1 MEKFRW
7 VIIGCGSIANKV
19 ASELVKYKEFE
30 ICAVW
35 NRTKQRAEQFAKKYG
50 GKVFNTAEEALKL
63 GDADCAYIATTH
75 DRHLYYSKLA
85 IQFGI
90 PVLCEKPVTVNHKQA
105 QEVIN
110 FAKEKGVYFA
120 EAMWTWHNPVSL
132 KVKEWITQNKIGEIK
147 RFYAS
152 FAVPMVQFIKNPRL
166 TTPDLIGGALLDIG
180 IYPVRY
186 ALELF
191 GKPKSVECRGV
202 VSGGVDYE
210 EKIIFK
216 YDNFNAEI
224 FVSMKRL
231 KGEKLV
237 IEGSDGKICV
247 PLYHKAK
254 SAKLTGKCSERF
266 KISNLLYGLQLKN
279 TAKEIKNG
287 LKESKFCPFESTLET
302 MALLDECRRQLGLK
316 YPCE

>member
-19 ASELVKYKEFE
+19 ASELVRYEEFE

-50 GKVFNTAEEALKL
+50 GKVFDTAEEALKS
-63 GDADCAYIATTH
+63 GGADCAYIATTH
-75 DRHLYYSKLA
+75 DMHLYYSKLA
-85 IQFGI
+85 IQFGV
-90 PVLCEKPVTVNHKQA
+90 PVLCEKPVTVNLRQA
-105 QEVIN
+105 EELIN
-110 FAKEKGVYFA
+110 FAQEKGVYFA

-132 KVKEWITQNKIGEIK
+132 KVKEWIYENKIGEIK

-166 TTPDLIGGALLDIG
+166 TTPELIGGALLDIG

-186 ALELF
+186 AMELF
-191 GKPKSVECRGV
+191 GIPKLVECRGV

-210 EKIIFK
+210 ETIILN
-216 YDNFNAEI
+216 YDNFKAEI

-237 IEGSDGKICV
+237 IEGSEGKICV

-254 SAKLTGKCSERF
+254 SAKLRGKYRETF
-266 KISNLLYGLQLKN
+266 KSVNFLYGLQFEN
-279 TAKEIKNG
+279 TAKEIKSG
-287 LKESKFCPFESTLET
+287 LKDSKFCPLECTLET
-302 MALLDECRRQLGLK
+302 MAVLDECRRQLGLK